1 MLLNLSYKDNKLKSK
16 INKEVGLKFNI
27 LEKLK
32 LGGNGSPKLLISDC
46 SSNIDELLSLNHN
59 IKKCNIELRK
69 KGIIIRFR
77 SLLETYGLI
86 IPYYKLKIFKGK
98 KDEISL
104 YKDNFSI
111 KLKINGKNVKNF
123 FEKLKN
129 QKYIFEKNFSKKYNT
144 RIN

>member
-16 INKEVGLKFNI
+16 INKEVGSKFNI
-27 LEKLK
+27 FEKLK
-32 LGGNGSPKLLISDC
+32 LGGNGSPKLLITDC
-46 SSNIDELLSLNHN
+46 SSNINELLSLNNN
-59 IKKCNIELRK
+59 IKNCNIELRK

-111 KLKINGKNVKNF
+111 KLNINGKDVKDF

-129 QKYIFEKNFSKKYNT
+129 QKYNFEKNFSKKYNT